1 VTVMGG
7 ASPAVRSIPRPLT
20 GAQLA
25 LVERSRVVEPLVR
38 VMARRTSSLSAD
50 ELRSIAHESLLR
62 AAQLFDPARGV
73 PFDGYAYRFVRLDLQ
88 RAIGEEGTRSRCE
101 LALLNVGCD
110 ALESIEPPDPFA
122 TSQQH
127 SSALSG
133 ALDGM
138 FAEMLAGYLGA
149 ASRGLSEADLAAAL
163 DGPARFRRALD
174 DLGARG
180 DVLRLR
186 YVEELGWDDV
196 AARLQISLATAR
208 RQHDDVLRLVMARLT
223 SRG

>member
-1 VTVMGG
+1 MSSTSAG
-7 ASPAVRSIPRPLT
+7 VRSIPRPLT
-20 GAQLA
+20 TAQLA
-25 LVERSRVVEPLVR
+25 LVERSRVVEPLAR
-38 VMARRTSSLSAD
+38 AMARRTHSLSFD

-101 LALLNVGCD
+101 LALLTVGYD

-122 TSQQH
+122 TSQEH
-127 SSALSG
+127 AGVLAD

-149 ASRGLSEADLAAAL
+149 ASRGLSEGELAAAL
-163 DGPARFRRALD
+163 DGPARFRRAVD
-174 DLGARG
+174 ALGTRG

-186 YVEELGWDDV
+186 YLEELPWEEV
-196 AARLQISLATAR
+196 AMRLQVSLATAR
-208 RQHDDVLRLVMARLT
+208 RQRDDVLRVVMARLT
-223 SRG
+223 RAG